1 VTSGAERGLEIGDL
15 SMNPSEE
22 FLKHAAECEL
32 MAKFT
37 RDPQSRATWNHM
49 AQRWVR
55 CAELFDKQSLAAHD
69 HGPSARRYR
78 RSDHEAA
85 HH

>member
-1 VTSGAERGLEIGDL
+1 
-15 SMNPSEE
+15 MNPPDE
-22 FLKHAAECEL
+22 FMKHAAECEM

-55 CAELFDKQSLAAHD
+55 CAELFNKQSSAAH
-69 HGPSARRYR
+69 HSPAARRHR
-78 RSDHEAA
+78 RAAPEAA
-85 HH
+85 HP

>member
-1 VTSGAERGLEIGDL
+1 
-15 SMNPSEE
+15 MNPSEE

-69 HGPSARRYR
+69 HGPATRRHR